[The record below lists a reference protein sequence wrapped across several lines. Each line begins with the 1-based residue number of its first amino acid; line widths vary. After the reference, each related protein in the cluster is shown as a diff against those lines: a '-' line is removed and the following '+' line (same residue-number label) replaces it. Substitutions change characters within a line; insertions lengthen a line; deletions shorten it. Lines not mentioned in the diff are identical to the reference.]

1 MAAALKQCGRV
12 HAIILAVTSSLLE
25 KFCTSEV
32 PFPYLEELVL
42 LSQDSTQ
49 LTLPSTFRWGPRLRR
64 LHSTRI
70 AFPALPR
77 LLSSSRD
84 LVYLELHE
92 ITSIDHLSPKAFA
105 NALSGMTQLQS
116 LSLHFLSPTSR
127 PSHIGIS
134 PPPVERVVLPALTRL
149 KFRGTSEYLNSL
161 VTRTRTSRLLDIEVR
176 LFNQLI
182 FHLPQLAR
190 FVDQIMQR
198 LSRRADIQSSS
209 RAISITFSQ
218 PEVHE
223 RSALQIYCEQLDWQL
238 SSMAQI
244 CGQLSSSGFFCGVG
258 DLRIDATRPLTGPTR
273 WQDDSDTEYWQ
284 ELIHSFSG
292 VERFS
297 LPWKLVT
304 DFLGAFKSRP
314 AVGITSSFPALKLL
328 RIEGSRPDYLS
339 QATIHSSVNWHPVGV
354 EYVYQER
361 GKTGLD

>member
-1 MAAALKQCGRV
+1 MNASPKFWATLVHVCRKWRQIVFISPLSLHLRLYCAPGKPVSRSLDCWPPLPITIQYGGSPTANNLAPADLTNVAAALKQCERV
-12 HAIILAVTSSLLE
+12 HAIVLTVIGSLLE
-25 KFCTSEV
+25 KFCTIEEL
-32 PFPYLEELVL
+32 FPYLEELVL
-42 LSQDSTQ
+42 LRVSQDSTQ
-49 LTLPSTFRWGPRLRR
+49 LTLPSTFRWGPRLHR

-84 LVYLELHE
+84 LVYLELNE
-92 ITSIDHLSPKAFA
+92 IPSIGYLSHKAFA
-105 NALSGMTQLQS
+105 NALSGMSQLQS

-134 PPPVERVVLPALTRL
+134 PPPAERVVLPALTRL

-244 CGQLSSSGFFCGVG
+244 CGQLSSSSFFC
-258 DLRIDATRPLTGPTR
+258 
-273 WQDDSDTEYWQ
+273 
-284 ELIHSFSG
+284 
-292 VERFS
+292 
-297 LPWKLVT
+297 
-304 DFLGAFKSRP
+304 
-314 AVGITSSFPALKLL
+314 
-328 RIEGSRPDYLS
+328 EG
-339 QATIHSSVNWHPVGV
+339 
-354 EYVYQER
+354 R
-361 GKTGLD
+361 GSTH

>member
-1 MAAALKQCGRV
+1 MSPLSLHLRLYCAPGKPVSRSLDCWPPLPITVQYGGSPTANNLAPADETNVAAALKQFSRV
-12 HAIILAVTSSLLE
+12 HAIILTVTSSLLE
-25 KFCTSEV
+25 KFCIIEEL
-32 PFPYLEELVL
+32 FPYLEELVL

-49 LTLPSTFRWGPRLRR
+49 LTLPSTFLWGPRLRR

-70 AFPALPR
+70 AFPAHPR

-92 ITSIDHLSPKAFA
+92 IPSIGYLSPKAFA
-105 NALSGMTQLQS
+105 NMLSGMTQLQS

-134 PPPVERVVLPALTRL
+134 PPPAERVVLPALTSL
-149 KFRGTSEYLNSL
+149 KFRGTSEYLNRF
-161 VTRTRTSRLLDIEVR
+161 VTRIRTPRLLDIEVR

-198 LSRRADIQSSS
+198 SSRQADIQSSS

-223 RSALQIYCEQLDWQL
+223 CFALQIYCEQLDWQL

-258 DLRIDATRPLTGPTR
+258 DLRIDTTRPLTGPTR
-273 WQDDSDTEYWQ
+273 WQDVATVNT
-284 ELIHSFSG
+284 G
-292 VERFS
+292 KS
-297 LPWKLVT
+297 LSTHLVGSKG
-304 DFLGAFKSRP
+304 FL
-314 AVGITSSFPALKLL
+314 
-328 RIEGSRPDYLS
+328 Y
-339 QATIHSSVNWHPVGV
+339 
-354 EYVYQER
+354 R
-361 GKTGLD
+361 GNS